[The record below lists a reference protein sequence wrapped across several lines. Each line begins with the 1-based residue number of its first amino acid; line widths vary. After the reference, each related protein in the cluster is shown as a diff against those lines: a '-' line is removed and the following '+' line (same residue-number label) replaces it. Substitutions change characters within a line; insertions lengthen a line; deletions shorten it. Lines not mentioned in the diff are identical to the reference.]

1 MFSNKNASQLDTL
14 ISGKLSIEKSR
25 NVLTGKMLRK
35 CGKACNNKNSAKFVL
50 YSVDVHTFYY
60 LLYMLQVFRTV
71 PVVYYHETQ
80 IFEMLFSPILFSG
93 WVYQF

>member
-50 YSVDVHTFYY
+50 Y
-60 LLYMLQVFRTV
+60 R
-71 PVVYYHETQ
+71 
-80 IFEMLFSPILFSG
+80 
-93 WVYQF
+93 